1 MHNWISFNIMSR
13 FHLKRIQV
21 TLHHLLKNGFAQK
34 CSKFLLAFQDR
45 YVDEAEFKTSGG
57 VSGYIARAKN
67 LMDTRKLYTEAIGWV
82 SIFPV
87 KLKKIKGVCSGIDPY
102 WEFFQERDTKIGGF
116 FKVLKISFDI
126 EWWRADEN

>member
-1 MHNWISFNIMSR
+1 MRTLGYFLKSFFAHENIKKLASKVAYFSFSSAVLVLPKSAR
-13 FHLKRIQV
+13 S
-21 TLHHLLKNGFAQK
+21 AQTVENPHSFFNVSYTWYK
-34 CSKFLLAFQDR
+34 SMFLAFQDR

-87 KLKKIKGVCSGIDPY
+87 KLKKNQRS
-102 WEFFQERDTKIGGF
+102 
-116 FKVLKISFDI
+116 SM
-126 EWWRADEN
+126 